1 MSAQISQDSGLT
13 LVEVLVATVVTALMA
28 ATLFRLTA
36 DVSNGMANTV
46 SHAVTQNI
54 VGGYVQQLRADFG
67 SALDINVYSD
77 AAPVALDP
85 TDRTQTFGLC
95 SSWMTTQNADN
106 WVSPTTT
113 DARGASVANPNFV
126 RTLFT
131 LNETTINTT
140 SASYATPTNYW
151 VGYEMRANEATTGG
165 YSMWRVTCTDTG
177 GSADLASS
185 TSQRK
190 IINFGQ
196 NFYTQ
201 ASGQTQVI
209 CSNSSGQATSC
220 AVTGVSAT
228 TSNVG
233 ITAFTFRLPFQKND
247 TNLAGKADLVTI
259 NQSDVTF
266 SDSLTTN
273 MKRKI
278 DN

>member
-1 MSAQISQDSGLT
+1 MRAPLNSDAGLT

-28 ATLFRLTA
+28 VTLFRLTA
-36 DVSNGMANTV
+36 DVSNGMTSTV

-67 SALDINVYSD
+67 SALDVNVYSA
-77 AAPVALDP
+77 AAPVAIDP
-85 TDRTQTFGLC
+85 TDRSQTFGLC
-95 SSWMTTQNADN
+95 SSWMTSQTSSD
-106 WVSPTTT
+106 WT
-113 DARGASVANPNFV
+113 DATVVDASGNTVPNPNFE
-126 RTLFT
+126 RTLIS
-131 LNETTINTT
+131 LNETTINTA
-140 SASYATPTNYW
+140 SASYATPTTFW
-151 VGYEMRANEATTGG
+151 VGYEVRANPSTTGG

-177 GSADLASS
+177 GSADLPSA

-190 IINFGQ
+190 IMNLGQ
-196 NFYTQ
+196 NFYTL
-201 ASGQTQVI
+201 ASGQTQLI
-209 CSNSSGQATSC
+209 CLNTSGQATSC

-247 TNLAGKADLVTI
+247 TNLVGKPDLVTI

>member
-1 MSAQISQDSGLT
+1 MRAPLNSDAGLT

-28 ATLFRLTA
+28 VTLFRLTA
-36 DVSNGMANTV
+36 DVSNGMTSTV

-67 SALDINVYSD
+67 SALDVNVYSD
-77 AAPVALDP
+77 AAPVAIDP

-95 SSWMTTQNADN
+95 SSWMTNQTSSDWN
-106 WVSPTTT
+106 PTTT
-113 DARGASVANPNFV
+113 DGSGQTVINPSFV
-126 RTLFT
+126 RTLIT
-131 LNETTINTT
+131 LNETTINTA
-140 SASYATPTNYW
+140 SATYATPTTFW
-151 VGYEMRANEATTGG
+151 VGYEVRANPATTGG

-177 GSADLASS
+177 GSADLPSA

-190 IINFGQ
+190 IINLGQ

-201 ASGQTQVI
+201 ASGQTQLI
-209 CSNSSGQATSC
+209 CLNTSGQATSC

-247 TNLAGKADLVTI
+247 TNLVGKPDLVTI

>member
-1 MSAQISQDSGLT
+1 MRAPLSQDAGLT

-67 SALDINVYSD
+67 SALDVNVYSD

-95 SSWMTTQNADN
+95 SSWMSGQSSTDWTD
-106 WVSPTTT
+106 PTSAT
-113 DARGASVANPNFV
+113 FV
-126 RTLFT
+126 RTLIT
-131 LNETTINTT
+131 LNETTINTA
-140 SASYATPTNYW
+140 SASYATPTTFW
-151 VGYEMRANEATTGG
+151 VGYEVRANPSTMGG

-177 GSADLASS
+177 GSADLPTS

-201 ASGQTQVI
+201 ASGQTQMI
-209 CSNSSGQATSC
+209 CLNTSGQATNC

-247 TNLAGKADLVTI
+247 TNLVGKANLVTI